1 MVEQSCR
8 FFILFMPR
16 LELLKRLLLILLGFI
31 ALYAVLVLVLR
42 SIGLE
47 NAQQLVR
54 QSGHWAPILFVL
66 LCALSLVVAPLSGS
80 SLFIA
85 GGAIFGRQIGF
96 LLSLIATVL
105 GCSANF
111 WISKKF
117 GRGAVSR
124 LIGKASLTE
133 LDQLTGRVTGNRG
146 ILYLTLLMPLSQDI
160 VSYAAG
166 LTPISYGRF
175 AIALILSGT
184 GIVAAYIYLGSSLL
198 EALL

>member
-1 MVEQSCR
+1 MVERYHCQSATR
-8 FFILFMPR
+8 MLR
-16 LELLKRLLLILLGFI
+16 LELLKRLLLLLLGFVT
-31 ALYAVLVLVLR
+31 LYGVMVLLLR
-42 SIGLE
+42 WIGLE

-54 QSGHWAPILFVL
+54 QSGHWAPVSFVI
-66 LCALSLVVAPLSGS
+66 LCAFSLIIAPLSGS

-85 GGAIFGRQIGF
+85 GGAIFGKQSGF
-96 LLSLIATVL
+96 LLSLLATVL

-111 WISKKF
+111 WISRKF
-117 GRGAVSR
+117 GRNVVAR
-124 LIGKASLTE
+124 LIGKASLAE

-146 ILYLTLLMPLSQDI
+146 IFYLTLLMPLSQDI

-166 LTPISYGRF
+166 LTPISYRRF

-184 GIVAAYIYLGSSLL
+184 VIVAAYIYLGSSLL